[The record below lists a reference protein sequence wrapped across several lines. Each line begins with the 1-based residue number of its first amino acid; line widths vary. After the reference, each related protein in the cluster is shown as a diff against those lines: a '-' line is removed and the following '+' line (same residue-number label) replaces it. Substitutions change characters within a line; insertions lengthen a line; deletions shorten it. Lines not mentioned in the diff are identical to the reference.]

1 MKKYAFL
8 LVFALLLIP
17 ILWIALL
24 KQGQI
29 VSQQLPV
36 YGERTYSSEIGDT
49 VFHTISDFSFINQDS
64 LLINQDSLK
73 GKIYVANFFF
83 TNCPD
88 ICPGMMKNV
97 QFVYNKYN
105 EAPDIRFISHT
116 VDPKRDSVAALKKYA
131 DNLGAQSNRW
141 YLVTGSKASLYFAAE
156 HDYLLATVETP
167 LEDAFIH
174 SDKLVLVDHK
184 RRIRGFYDG
193 LEFRDMRRLVDD
205 IKALVVELQHDKAS
219 SGKQVH

>member
-8 LVFALLLIP
+8 LVFVLLLIP

-36 YGERTYSSEIGDT
+36 YGERNYSSEIGDT
-49 VFHTISDFSFINQDS
+49 VFHTISDFSFVNQDS
-64 LLINQDSLK
+64 AIINQDSLK
-73 GKIYVANFFF
+73 GKIFVANFFF
-83 TNCPD
+83 TTCPD
-88 ICPGMMKNV
+88 ICPSMMKNV

-116 VDPKRDSVAALKKYA
+116 VDPKQDSVPALKKYA

-141 YLVTGSKASLYFAAE
+141 YLVTGSKAALYFAAE
-156 HDYLLATVETP
+156 HDYLLAAVETR

-174 SDKLVLVDHK
+174 SEKLVLIDHK
-184 RRIRGFYDG
+184 GRIRGFYNG
-193 LEFRDMRRLVDD
+193 LEFREMRKLVDD
-205 IKALVVELQHDKAS
+205 IKALVVELQHDKVN
-219 SGKQVH
+219 SGEQVH

>member
-36 YGERTYSSEIGDT
+36 YGERSYSSEIGDT
-49 VFHTISDFSFINQDS
+49 VYHTISDFSFVNQDGLVINQDS
-64 LLINQDSLK
+64 LR

-83 TNCPD
+83 TTCPD
-88 ICPGMMKNV
+88 ICPSMMKNV

-116 VDPKRDSVAALKKYA
+116 VDPKQDSVAALKKYA

-141 YLVTGSKASLYFAAE
+141 YLVTGSKAALYFAAE
-156 HDYLLATVETP
+156 HDYLLAAVETS

-174 SDKLVLVDHK
+174 SEKLVLIDHK
-184 RRIRGFYDG
+184 GHIRGFYNG
-193 LEFRDMRRLVDD
+193 LEFREMRKLVDD

-219 SGKQVH
+219 SGKQIQ